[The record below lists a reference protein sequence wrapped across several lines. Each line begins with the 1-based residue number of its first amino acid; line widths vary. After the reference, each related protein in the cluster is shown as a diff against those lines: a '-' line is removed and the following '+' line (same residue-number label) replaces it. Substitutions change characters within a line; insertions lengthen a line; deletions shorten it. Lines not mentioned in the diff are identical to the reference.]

1 MKIVVDKNE
10 CYTVEEVCEL
20 LKISRFLLTDWR
32 KKGIIKTVQI
42 GGRVL
47 IKRTEVERLLREN
60 EN

>member
-1 MKIVVDKNE
+1 MKKRLRYLNRPISSSS
-10 CYTVEEVCEL
+10 

-47 IKRTEVERLLREN
+47 IKRTEVERLLNEN